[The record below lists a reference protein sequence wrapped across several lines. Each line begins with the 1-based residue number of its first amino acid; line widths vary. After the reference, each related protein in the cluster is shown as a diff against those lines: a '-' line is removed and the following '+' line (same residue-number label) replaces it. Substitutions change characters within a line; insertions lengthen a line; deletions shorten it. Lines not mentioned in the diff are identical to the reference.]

1 MDLEEKI
8 EKIEEEIRKTP
19 YHKATEHHIGQLR
32 ARLAKLKKRHEE
44 QRKSRKGIGF
54 AVKKSGDATV
64 VLVGPPSV
72 GKSTL
77 INRLTRVSSKVGDYD
92 FTTLNVIPGMLEYK
106 GAKIQILDIPG
117 LIGGG
122 AKGRGRGKEILS
134 IARNGDLLL
143 LMVDINHLSSLPKL
157 KKELKIAKIIHL
169 STITVINKI
178 DLLTQSK
185 LEKLRQKNL
194 VLISAKT
201 GVGVEELKEKIWQKL
216 KLIRVYLKPP
226 KGKPDFEKPLIV
238 KRGATVLG
246 AAEKISSELA
256 ENLKS
261 ARAWGASV
269 KFSGQYVS
277 LSHRLQDEDTLSLI
291 KK

>member
-8 EKIEEEIRKTP
+8 EKIEKEIKKTP
-19 YHKATEHHIGQLR
+19 YHKATEHHIGHLR
-32 ARLAKLKKRHEE
+32 AKLAKLKKRLEE
-44 QRKSRKGIGF
+44 KQKTRKGIGF
-54 AVKKSGDATV
+54 AVKKAGDATV

-117 LIGGG
+117 LIGGVVKG
-122 AKGRGRGKEILS
+122 KGRVREILS

-143 LMVDINHLSSLPKL
+143 LMVDIKNLPYLSKL

-169 STITVINKI
+169 PTITVINKI
-178 DLLTQSK
+178 DLLDEKK
-185 LEKLRQKNL
+185 LNKLKQKKL
-194 VLISAKT
+194 TLISAN
-201 GVGVEELKEKIWQKL
+201 VGDGIEELKEKIFQQL
-216 KLIRVYLKPP
+216 KLIRVFLKTP
-226 KGKPDFEKPLIV
+226 KGKPDLNKPLIL
-238 KRGATVLG
+238 KKGTKVLK

-256 ENLKS
+256 ENLKT
-261 ARAWGASV
+261 AQVWGNSV
-269 KFSGQYVS
+269 KFPGQYVS
-277 LSHRLQDEDTLSLI
+277 LSHKLQDKDILSLL